1 MGLFWLTLLA
11 VVSLWIFVSLGVAL
25 SLHQEVGRN
34 TWHLR
39 LLQSYDDECYP
50 ETKCAYFNQMLFVP
64 VKIGAR
70 HVGMAILFVLL
81 VFFRVVTDWIVR
93 PIGGEYPA
101 HALQKDYWKELVT
114 MDENDFERSNMS
126 YSEFP
131 LKRFSFICNVFI
143 GLLFWFAVLYFSYQ
157 NCKTGICTSTGFGVM
172 LVMSVLFTIL
182 GFVALIRFVFKSVIT
197 GIRKSF
203 IAAKNSDWWKML
215 TGKLCAT
222 LTYKD

>member
-1 MGLFWLTLLA
+1 MSLFWLTLLA
-11 VVSLWIFVSLGVAL
+11 IVSLWIFVSLGVAL

-50 ETKCAYFNQMLFVP
+50 ETKCAYFKQMLFAP
-64 VKIGAR
+64 VKIGVKAFCT
-70 HVGMAILFVLL
+70 ALLFVLVL
-81 VFFRVVTDWIVR
+81 FFRIVTDWVVK
-93 PIGGEYPA
+93 PVGGEYVA
-101 HALQKDYWKELVT
+101 HALQKEYWKELVT
-114 MDENDFERSNMS
+114 VDEYDLERRNMS
-126 YSEFP
+126 YANFP
-131 LKRFSFICNVFI
+131 FKRFSFICAVFI
-143 GLLFWFAVLYFSYQ
+143 AILFWFVVLYFSYQ
-157 NCKTGICTSTGFGVM
+157 ECKTGHCTYLGLAVM
-172 LVMSVLFTIL
+172 LCSVVFSVLGL
-182 GFVALIRFVFKSVIT
+182 VALIRFTIKSTIT